1 MNNSYR
7 IVDLKKSIF
16 DNDTYIVDNSP
27 YNIARD
33 YAKSIG
39 LNENSVK
46 RVYDSNSPNVRLV
59 IYGKGRSYLYAI

>member
-16 DNDTYIVDNSP
+16 DNDTYIVCNSP